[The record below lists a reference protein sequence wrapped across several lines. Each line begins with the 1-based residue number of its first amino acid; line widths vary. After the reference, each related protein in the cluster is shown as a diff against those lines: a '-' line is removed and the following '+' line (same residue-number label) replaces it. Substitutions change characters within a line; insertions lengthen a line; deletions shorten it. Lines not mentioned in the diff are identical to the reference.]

1 MIFRSPFPAVSI
13 PDVSLTEFVFGD
25 AARFADKPALVD
37 GLSGRAT
44 TYAQLVEAIRG
55 AAYGLARRGLR
66 KGEVLAILSPNTP
79 EYVVAFHAVAS
90 LGGVVTPINPLST
103 PDEVGKQLRDARA
116 KYLVT
121 TPQLLGGVRA
131 VANDSG
137 VEEFFVFGEA
147 DGATPFSSL
156 TESGEP
162 STERRA
168 DGFHEV
174 PVELHAAAVD
184 PREDLVVLPY
194 SSGTTGVCK
203 GVMLTHRNLVAN
215 LSQLKGAGYDWE
227 RETLVCVLPMFHIY
241 GLAVILNHGLWC
253 GSTIVT
259 LPRFDFEQLLRVMRD
274 HRVTLAHLVPPV
286 VLALARHSLVD
297 SYDLSS
303 LKMIFS
309 GAAPLGAELTRECC
323 ARLGC
328 EIVQGYGMTETS
340 PATHVSMP
348 GMNKPGSVGVC
359 VPNTE
364 SRVVSVETGEELGA
378 GERGEICIR
387 GPQVMK
393 GYLNCPEATAL
404 TIDAEGWLHTGD
416 VGYADE
422 DGCFYIVDR
431 AKELIKYKG
440 FQVPPA
446 ELEAVLL
453 THPCIADVAVVP
465 SPDDEAG
472 EVPKAFVV
480 LKENRTM
487 TEEEVICFTAG
498 CVAPYKKVRRV
509 EFVAQIPKSPS
520 GKILRRLLVAGERE
534 KAKENREP

>member
-1 MIFRSPFPAVSI
+1 MIFRSPFPDVSI
-13 PDVSLTEFVFGD
+13 PDVSLTEFVFGG
-25 AARFADKPALVD
+25 AARFADKPAIVD
-37 GLSGRAT
+37 GVSGRTT
-44 TYAQLVEAIRG
+44 TYAQLVEAISL
-55 AAYGLARRGLR
+55 AASGLARRGLR
-66 KGEVLAILSPNTP
+66 KGDVLAILSPNTP
-79 EYVVAFHAVAS
+79 DYVVAFHAVAS

-103 PDEVGKQLRDARA
+103 PDEVGKQLGDAGA

-131 VANDSG
+131 VACAAG

-147 DGATPFSSL
+147 EGATPFSSL
-156 TESGEP
+156 TEGGAR
-162 STERRA
+162 STDGRA
-168 DGFHEV
+168 G
-174 PVELHAAAVD
+174 VD

-241 GLAVILNHGLWC
+241 GLVVILNHGLWC

-259 LPRFDFEQLLRVMRD
+259 LPRFDFEQLLRVVRD
-274 HRVTLAHLVPPV
+274 QRVTLAHLVPPV
-286 VLALARHSLVD
+286 VLALAKHPLVD

-303 LKMIFS
+303 LKLIFS
-309 GAAPLGAELTRECC
+309 GAAPLGAELTRECS
-323 ARLGC
+323 ARLAC
-328 EIVQGYGMTETS
+328 EIVQGYGMTEAS
-340 PATHVSMP
+340 PATHVSLQ

-364 SRVVSVETGEELGA
+364 CKVVSVETGEELGA
-378 GERGEICIR
+378 GGRGEICVR

-393 GYLNCPEATAL
+393 GYLNRPEATAR
-404 TIDAEGWLHTGD
+404 TIDSEGWLHTGD

-446 ELEAVLL
+446 ELEALLL
-453 THPCIADVAVVP
+453 THPSVEDVAVVP
-465 SPDDEAG
+465 SPDEEAG

-480 LKENRTM
+480 LKDNRTM
-487 TEEEVICFTAG
+487 TTEEVICFVAER
-498 CVAPYKKVRRV
+498 VAPYKKVRRV

-520 GKILRRLLVAGERE
+520 GKILRRLLIAGERE
-534 KAKENREP
+534 RAAHSGGANGEPG